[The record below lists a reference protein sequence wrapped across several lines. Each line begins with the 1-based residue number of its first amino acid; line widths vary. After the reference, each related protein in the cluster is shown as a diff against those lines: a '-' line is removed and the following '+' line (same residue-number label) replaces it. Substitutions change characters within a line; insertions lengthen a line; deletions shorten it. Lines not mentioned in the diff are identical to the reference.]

1 METKVI
7 YQIVHDFYNW
17 ETRMKKICNEIPIK
31 YLERSHIINQKKEKQ
46 LVKSWSNYFYFW

>member
-7 YQIVHDFYNW
+7 YQIVLDFYNW
-17 ETRMKKICNEIPIK
+17 HTRMKKICNEIPIK